1 MHAVRHAPVKTSL
14 QPSNHPYLNGA
25 WTPQHEEVDA
35 TDLDVIEGV
44 IPTDIDGLYVRN
56 TENPVQQPLGR
67 YHPFDGDGMIHMID
81 FKGGRA
87 NYRNRFVRTRGFQ
100 AEQEAG

>member
-35 TDLDVIEGV
+35 TDLDIIEGV
-44 IPTDIDGLYVRN
+44 IPPILTGSMCATPKIRCSSRSVV
-56 TENPVQQPLGR
+56 TIPL
-67 YHPFDGDGMIHMID
+67 M
-81 FKGGRA
+81 A
-87 NYRNRFVRTRGFQ
+87 T
-100 AEQEAG
+100 A